1 MAMSKVVLTSKAQA
15 DLANIKSYIIREL
28 GNPKAA
34 VSVVRRIT
42 KTTRILNTYPLA
54 GKPLYT
60 IIDIGEDYRYLISGN
75 YLIFYHL
82 EGLEAHVDH
91 ILNGRQDYLQKLFSG
106 EFGEE
111 GIEEE

>member
-34 VSVVRRIT
+34 VSIVRRIT
-42 KTTRILNTYPLA
+42 KTTRILKTYPLA

-60 IIDIGEDYRYLISGN
+60 IIDIGVDYRYLISGN

-82 EGLEAHVDH
+82 EGLEAH

-111 GIEEE
+111 SSEEE